1 MIDFICTTS
10 ETFPSLESLS
20 AYFSLSRLAYCS
32 SLPGIFVIVSNI
44 PIKMKPHKRNF
55 NITLHCHHGIMM
67 SIALGVVALPNTT
80 SISGIQGMYVIT

>member
-32 SLPGIFVIVSNI
+32 SLQGIFVIVSNI
-44 PIKMKPHKRNF
+44 PI
-55 NITLHCHHGIMM
+55 
-67 SIALGVVALPNTT
+67 
-80 SISGIQGMYVIT
+80 

>member
-20 AYFSLSRLAYCS
+20 AYFSLSCLAYFS

-44 PIKMKPHKRNF
+44 PI
-55 NITLHCHHGIMM
+55 
-67 SIALGVVALPNTT
+67 
-80 SISGIQGMYVIT
+80 